1 MRKIVT
7 DENSKGGRWG
17 SRERR
22 GDREKGGWQQVGQG
36 SGSITTNVGQAGW
49 RQLKFKLLI
58 TGQHSGNGFAK

>member
-7 DENSKGGRWG
+7 DENSKGGDGEAGRQ
-17 SRERR
+17 

-36 SGSITTNVGQAGW
+36 SGRITTNVGLAGW

-58 TGQHSGNGFAK
+58 TGQHSGDGFAK